1 MIHSLRLAGIVIG
14 IAFVLGLAWVVLI
27 GPALLILVRP
37 H

>member
-1 MIHSLRLAGIVIG
+1 MLHSLRLAGIVIG

-27 GPALLILVRP
+27 GPAVLILARP